1 MRGVDSEVWRN
12 LKGSGDWG
20 RFDFAGNKILE
31 DMKKINNPIQIKVEE
46 DKTYYWCSCGKS
58 TNQPFCDGSHKNT
71 KFTPVKLESTKKE
84 ELYFCGCK
92 ETNNPPF
99 CDGSHLRIND
109 GIKFNFNNN
118 SPFKKSI
125 ETGKSYYWCS
135 CGKSSNQPFCDGS
148 HKKTKKTPFKLDCDK
163 SSEVFFCGC
172 KKSKNPPFCDGTHKS
187 IKYKIEI
194 QPDNKKIEISQDE
207 TILTASLRK
216 EIPHLSACGGVG
228 KCSTCRINIISGL
241 ENCSE
246 RTEYENKLAKRLDLP
261 KTIRLAC
268 QTKVSGKVKY
278 RRLLLD
284 KRDLTLNSQLTAKK
298 SGSVGTVRNLTI
310 MFCDIKGF
318 TPFSES
324 LSAYD
329 VIFILNRYFSI
340 MREII
345 LKNGGEINNYIGDAI
360 MAIFGLKESRQQILR
375 SVNTGLQML
384 EAMDEFKKYLK
395 EAYDRIF
402 DMRIGIHFGE
412 VIVGSVGYGDDKK
425 LTVIGDV
432 VNIAS
437 RIESTNKDAG
447 TRLLISENAFNEI
460 KESVIVDNY
469 LRLKLRGSSN
479 LITLY
484 EVNSIKNDILKD
496 YSDTAHKLI
505 NGEKWS
511 RTLPSIELKYGEK
524 KKYQSNNEEIILI
537 RKEGIYALNNI
548 CPHMNLPLDLGQ
560 LTEKETILCPF
571 HNSEFSY
578 KTGDVMMWVGS
589 NPEVIKEKCEPLEI
603 IPVTEMD
610 SYIWVKKDL

>member
-172 KKSKNPPFCDGTHKS
+172 KKSKNPPFCDETHKS
-187 IKYKIEI
+187 LKYKIEI

-571 HNSEFSY
+571 HNSEFCY
-578 KTGDVMMWVGS
+578 KTGDVIMWVGS

-610 SYIWVKKDL
+610 SYIWVNKDL

>member
-1 MRGVDSEVWRN
+1 
-12 LKGSGDWG
+12 
-20 RFDFAGNKILE
+20 
-31 DMKKINNPIQIKVEE
+31 MKKINTPIAIKVK
-46 DKTYYWCSCGKS
+46 DNKVYFWCSCGKS
-58 TNQPFCDGSHKNT
+58 AQQPFCDGSHKNT
-71 KFTPVKLESTKKE
+71 KFSPVKLESLKNE
-84 ELYFCGCK
+84 EIHFCGCK

-571 HNSEFSY
+571 HNSEFCY
-578 KTGDVMMWVGS
+578 KTGDVIMWVGS

>member
-1 MRGVDSEVWRN
+1 
-12 LKGSGDWG
+12 
-20 RFDFAGNKILE
+20 
-31 DMKKINNPIQIKVEE
+31 MKKINNPIQIKVEE

-246 RTEYENKLAKRLDLP
+246 RTEYENKLAERLNLP

-268 QTKVSGKVKY
+268 QTKVCGKVKY

-537 RKEGIYALNNI
+537 RKDGIYALKNI

-589 NPEVIKEKCEPLEI
+589 KPDVIKEKCEPLEI

>member
-571 HNSEFSY
+571 HNSEFCY

>member
-571 HNSEFSY
+571 HNSEFCY
-578 KTGDVMMWVGS
+578 KTGDVIMWVGS

>member
-1 MRGVDSEVWRN
+1 
-12 LKGSGDWG
+12 
-20 RFDFAGNKILE
+20 
-31 DMKKINNPIQIKVEE
+31 MKKINNPIPKKV
-46 DKTYYWCSCGKS
+46 KSNNVYYWCACGKS
-58 TNQPFCDGSHKNT
+58 K
-71 KFTPVKLESTKKE
+71 
-84 ELYFCGCK
+84 
-92 ETNNPPF
+92 
-99 CDGSHLRIND
+99 
-109 GIKFNFNNN
+109 
-118 SPFKKSI
+118 
-125 ETGKSYYWCS
+125 
-135 CGKSSNQPFCDGS
+135 NQPFCDGS
-148 HKKTKKTPFKLDCDK
+148 HKKTKKTPFKFDCQNTE
-163 SSEVFFCGC
+163 EVYFCGC
-172 KKSKNPPFCDGTHKS
+172 KKSRNPPFCDSSHKS
-187 IKYKIEI
+187 LKYIIEI
-194 QPDNKKIEISQDE
+194 QPDNKNIKISQDE
-207 TILTASLRK
+207 TILTASIRK

-241 ENCSE
+241 ENCSVK
-246 RTEYENKLAKRLDLP
+246 TEDEIKLAERLNLP
-261 KTIRLAC
+261 ETVRLAC
-268 QTKVSGKVKY
+268 QTKVSGRVKY

-284 KRDLTLNSQLTAKK
+284 KRDLTLNSQLTTKK

-345 LKNGGEINNYIGDAI
+345 IKNGGEVNNYIGDAI

-375 SVNTGLQML
+375 TVNAGLQML

-402 DMRIGIHFGE
+402 DMRIGIHYGE

-447 TRLLISENAFNEI
+447 TRLLISENAFSHIKDSLEI
-460 KESVIVDNY
+460 DNY

-484 EVNSIKNDILKD
+484 EVSNLKKDVLKD
-496 YSDTAHKLI
+496 YHDANHKII
-505 NGEKWS
+505 NGNKWT
-511 RTLPSIELKYGEK
+511 RTLPSVELKDGEK
-524 KKYQSNNEEIILI
+524 KKYKSNNEEIILI
-537 RKEGIYALNNI
+537 RKDGIYAINNV

-578 KTGDVMMWVGS
+578 KTGDAMMWVGS
-589 NPEVIKEKCEPLEI
+589 KPDVIKEKCEHLEI
-603 IPVTEMD
+603 IPTTEID
-610 SYIWVKKDL
+610 SYIWVQKDL

>member
-1 MRGVDSEVWRN
+1 
-12 LKGSGDWG
+12 
-20 RFDFAGNKILE
+20 
-31 DMKKINNPIQIKVEE
+31 MKKINTPIAIKVK
-46 DKTYYWCSCGKS
+46 DNKVYFWCSCGKS
-58 TNQPFCDGSHKNT
+58 AQQPFCDGSHKNT
-71 KFTPVKLESTKKE
+71 KFSPVKLESLKNE
-84 ELYFCGCK
+84 ELHFCGCK

-172 KKSKNPPFCDGTHKS
+172 KKSKNPLFCDGTHKS

-384 EAMDEFKKYLK
+384 EAMDEFKIYLK

-402 DMRIGIHFGE
+402 DIRIGIHNGE
-412 VIVGSVGYGDDKK
+412 VIVGSIGSGDDKK

-447 TRLLISENAFNEI
+447 TRLLISENAYNQVKDYLEI
-460 KESVIVDNY
+460 DNH
-469 LRLKLRGSSN
+469 LRLKLRGTSN

-484 EVNSIKNDILKD
+484 EVSNLKKNVLKD
-496 YSDTAHKLI
+496 FRDVTHKI
-505 NGEKWS
+505 IKGKKWT
-511 RTLPSIELKYGEK
+511 RTLPSEELKDGEK
-524 KKYQSNNEEIILI
+524 KKYKSNNEEIILI
-537 RKEGIYALNNI
+537 RKDAIYAINNI
-548 CPHMNLPLDLGQ
+548 CPHMHLPLDLGQ

-571 HNSEFSY
+571 HNSEF
-578 KTGDVMMWVGS
+578 VGGFKDG
-589 NPEVIKEKCEPLEI
+589 NPWKGTMYDLYGKI
-603 IPVTEMD
+603 IGRYVNG
-610 SYIWVKKDL
+610 VLQK